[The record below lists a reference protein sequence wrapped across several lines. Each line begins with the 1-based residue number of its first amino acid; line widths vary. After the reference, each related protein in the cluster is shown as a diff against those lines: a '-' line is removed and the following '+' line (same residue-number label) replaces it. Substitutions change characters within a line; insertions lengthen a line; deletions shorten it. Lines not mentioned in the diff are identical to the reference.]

1 MVDSIQPIGHDGAD
15 TLRAQAVYFQA
26 SQAALAAK
34 EAASSPEDDTA
45 LSKMQTYG
53 YAVDLKT
60 SLAGEEQFTYALRA
74 LFDKATQAMARQDT
88 LETTHYLLEYF
99 KLLGAAQPGWQ
110 TSLSQAMGV
119 KRYGATWMWAS
130 LRQMTEG
137 PYAAQL
143 VLAQSLAKEVATAER
158 GQPPLP
164 TSVVAIL
171 RQAVATV
178 ETHANDATAQP
189 PRPDAITPAL
199 QQSAQQLRQI
209 GQTDWSD
216 RLNLYALMQAQLQV
230 LRAQQPFLGRN
241 DYLART
247 GLPAAYFATPP
258 HTVDHAAET
267 LAWQAFSPIEHTDRV
282 EPIAADPNE
291 EEQRRRRRQHVR
303 QADTLLRLTEHPP
316 EDDDDDDSMG
326 GW

>member
-1 MVDSIQPIGHDGAD
+1 MVDSIHPIGHEGAD
-15 TLRAQAVYFQA
+15 TLRAQAAYFQA
-26 SQAALAAK
+26 AQAALTAK
-34 EAASSPEDDTA
+34 EAATSPQNDTA

-53 YAVDLKT
+53 YAVDLTT

-137 PYAAQL
+137 PYAAQQ
-143 VLAQSLAKEVATAER
+143 VLTQSLAREVEAAEKS
-158 GQPPLP
+158 QPPLSAP
-164 TSVVAIL
+164 VLSVL
-171 RQAVATV
+171 RQAVQTV
-178 ETHANDATAQP
+178 ETQTTNTIAQP

-199 QQSAQQLRQI
+199 QQSSQQLNQL
-209 GQTDWSD
+209 GQPDWSD

-247 GLPAAYFATPP
+247 GLPAAYFATPLHP
-258 HTVDHAAET
+258 VDHTAEA

-303 QADTLLRLTEHPP
+303 QADTLLRLNEHPP
-316 EDDDDDDSMG
+316 EDDDDDSMG